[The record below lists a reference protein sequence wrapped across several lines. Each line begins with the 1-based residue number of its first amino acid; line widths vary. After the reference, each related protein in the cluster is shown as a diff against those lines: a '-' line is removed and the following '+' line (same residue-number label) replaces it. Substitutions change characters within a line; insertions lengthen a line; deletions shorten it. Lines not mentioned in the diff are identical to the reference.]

1 MLVKSGSLRNRA
13 GRSSVT
19 HSRRQLLRPTAGL
32 PPPPWNRRAVPQRR
46 HFAIGRN
53 GKVGVIT
60 PEHAASDVARAEPL
74 DRRFVITER
83 SQELPRK
90 LVGIEQFGSEP
101 GYGFFDLD
109 DVHDVS
115 CA

>member
-1 MLVKSGSLRNRA
+1 LRDRS

-19 HSRRQLLRPTAGL
+19 HSRRQVLRPTAGL
-32 PPPPWNRRAVPQRR
+32 PPPPWNRRAVPLRR

-53 GKVGVIT
+53 GKVDVIT
-60 PEHAASDVARAEPL
+60 LEHAARDVRHIRLARAEPL

-83 SQELPRK
+83 SQKLPRE

>member
-1 MLVKSGSLRNRA
+1 VTSGAFDWS
-13 GRSSVT
+13 
-19 HSRRQLLRPTAGL
+19 
-32 PPPPWNRRAVPQRR
+32 
-46 HFAIGRN
+46 
-53 GKVGVIT
+53 
-60 PEHAASDVARAEPL
+60 
-74 DRRFVITER
+74 ER
-83 SQELPRK
+83 SRLIVVSLLPNAAKNSQRE

>member
-1 MLVKSGSLRNRA
+1 MRVRL
-13 GRSSVT
+13 GRSSVMHNRT
-19 HSRRQLLRPTAGL
+19 QVLRPPAGL

-53 GKVGVIT
+53 GKVGVVT
-60 PEHAASDVARAEPL
+60 PEHAASDVARAEPR

-83 SQELPRK
+83 SQELPRE
-90 LVGIEQFGSEP
+90 LVGIEQLGSEP

-109 DVHDVS
+109 DVHDVF
-115 CA
+115 CT

>member
-1 MLVKSGSLRNRA
+1 MW
-13 GRSSVT
+13 T
-19 HSRRQLLRPTAGL
+19 LLRWST
-32 PPPPWNRRAVPQRR
+32 PPVTSGAFDW
-46 HFAIGRN
+46 
-53 GKVGVIT
+53 
-60 PEHAASDVARAEPL
+60 S
-74 DRRFVITER
+74 ER
-83 SQELPRK
+83 SRLIVVSLLPNAAKNSQRE